1 MWVQSLSLTD
11 FRSYARVELELSLG
25 VNTFVGRNGQG
36 KTNLIEAVGYV
47 SALSSHRVA
56 GDLPLVRK
64 GADMG
69 LITCGIR
76 TDDRDVVIDIA
87 ILPGRANKAR
97 INRSP
102 LPRVRD
108 ILGHLRTVLFAP
120 EDLSLVKGDPAE
132 RRAFIDDL
140 LVQRNPRLAATRSD
154 YDRILKQRNA
164 LLKSAFASRRRGD
177 DNLLSTLD
185 VWDGQLVTAGSALIA
200 ARVGLIDDLRS
211 PAAAEYRQLSG
222 DDSSDLTLGYLT
234 SIGPDA
240 EITADAE
247 AWARQFGEALTRR
260 RQEELD
266 RGLTL
271 LGPHR
276 DDIVLGLDGIPAKGY
291 ASHGE
296 SWSIAL
302 ALRLASF
309 DVLVGDGVEPVLI
322 LDDVFAELDST
333 RRALLGAR
341 VQAAAQVL
349 ITAAAEE
356 DVPVDLRGVTFRV
369 SPLGVERA

>member
-185 VWDGQLVTAGSALIA
+185 VWDGQLVAAGSALIA

-234 SIGPDA
+234 SIGPDT

-333 RRALLGAR
+333 RRALLAAR

>member
-185 VWDGQLVTAGSALIA
+185 VWDGQLVAAGSALIA
-200 ARVGLIDDLRS
+200 ARVGLIDDPRS

-234 SIGPDA
+234 SIGPDT

-333 RRALLGAR
+333 RRAFLAAR

>member
-164 LLKSAFASRRRGD
+164 LLNSAFASRRRGD

-185 VWDGQLVTAGSALIA
+185 VWDGQLVAAGSALIA

-234 SIGPDA
+234 SIGPDT

-333 RRALLGAR
+333 RRALLAAR

>member
-140 LVQRNPRLAATRSD
+140 LVQRNPRLAATRS
-154 YDRILKQRNA
+154 
-164 LLKSAFASRRRGD
+164 
-177 DNLLSTLD
+177 
-185 VWDGQLVTAGSALIA
+185 
-200 ARVGLIDDLRS
+200 
-211 PAAAEYRQLSG
+211 
-222 DDSSDLTLGYLT
+222 
-234 SIGPDA
+234 
-240 EITADAE
+240 
-247 AWARQFGEALTRR
+247 
-260 RQEELD
+260 
-266 RGLTL
+266 
-271 LGPHR
+271 
-276 DDIVLGLDGIPAKGY
+276 
-291 ASHGE
+291 
-296 SWSIAL
+296 
-302 ALRLASF
+302 
-309 DVLVGDGVEPVLI
+309 
-322 LDDVFAELDST
+322 
-333 RRALLGAR
+333 
-341 VQAAAQVL
+341 
-349 ITAAAEE
+349 
-356 DVPVDLRGVTFRV
+356 
-369 SPLGVERA
+369 

>member
-185 VWDGQLVTAGSALIA
+185 VWDGQLVAAGSALIA

-234 SIGPDA
+234 SIGPDT